1 MNFEYTIRALNE
13 EVKAIPAVEISYF
26 DSIKGEYSRLISN
39 SIPIQVEENRQVTL
53 MDVEGNSNQ
62 SYFNLEVTSNLTGI
76 SHNYTGD
83 ELLEKH
89 ASNVLE
95 LIKSPIKQFL
105 IFLGPLS
112 LILAIVFSGLVKLR
126 KIYSSKKIRAIDL
139 FKKSCNRISTRKL
152 PNGDEVVLEI
162 VRDYLANRLNLSK
175 SPNTYE
181 DVDIHLKNAH
191 TSTGLCQ
198 ELREFFIHYEKI
210 RYSGKQIVA
219 ITPLENV
226 ISMIER
232 IDRSLIT

>member
-1 MNFEYTIRALNE
+1 
-13 EVKAIPAVEISYF
+13 ISYF

-126 KIYSSKKIRAIDL
+126 KIYSSKKTRAIDL

-191 TSTGLCQ
+191 ASTGLCQ
-198 ELREFFIHYEKI
+198 ELREF
-210 RYSGKQIVA
+210 
-219 ITPLENV
+219 
-226 ISMIER
+226 
-232 IDRSLIT
+232 